1 MNYICVIGSCIMKM
15 IDCYLFDIGKFYML
29 YFVDRYGFE
38 IKLLVFVCNRC
49 VVWNRDIY
57 IF

>member
-49 VVWNRDIY
+49 VVWN
-57 IF
+57 